1 MKRVLYLA
9 AAALVALLI
18 SVPVAMAQGTTAP
31 KVETSVFME
40 KTMEKTQPLPSSGGP
55 ALSSVLL
62 PATALLV
69 GSGVIAYAVLRRRR

>member
-18 SVPVAMAQGTTAP
+18 LAPIAMAQGTTQP
-31 KVETSVFME
+31 KMVETIQE
-40 KTMEKTQPLPSSGGP
+40 KIEKTQPLPSSGGP
-55 ALSSVLL
+55 ALGSVLL

-69 GSGVIAYAVLRRRR
+69 GSGVIAYAVVRRRR

>member
-1 MKRVLYLA
+1 MKRIVYLA

-18 SVPVAMAQGTTAP
+18 LAPVAMAQGKTGQA
-31 KVETSVFME
+31 KEEIKME
-40 KTMEKTQPLPSSGGP
+40 KTEELPSSGGP
-55 ALSSVLL
+55 AISSVLL